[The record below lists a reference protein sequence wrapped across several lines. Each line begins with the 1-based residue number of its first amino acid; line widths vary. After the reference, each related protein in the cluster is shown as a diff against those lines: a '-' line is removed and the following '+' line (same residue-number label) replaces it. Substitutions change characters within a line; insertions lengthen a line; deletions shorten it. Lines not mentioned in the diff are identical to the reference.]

1 MHAYAIFHADTYLQT
16 PKSKFWTQNRMNFV
30 KNNDFPKSIP
40 DFPETI
46 PAYLNFATPHIFFL
60 YPKKLSYSSR
70 NAYIKKIRVR
80 EPGKASCLLK
90 NR

>member
-1 MHAYAIFHADTYLQT
+1 
-16 PKSKFWTQNRMNFV
+16 MNFAAAHM
-30 KNNDFPKSIP
+30 FS
-40 DFPETI
+40 
-46 PAYLNFATPHIFFL
+46 L

-90 NR
+90 NLKNAYKLTSFVGDE